1 MDIRQ
6 VVQEQ
11 ISQARANQAEAAF
24 NEDYVEAGVQS
35 IRIEALEDVLIQF
48 DAQHV
53 YDNNVVNIHG

>member
-6 VVQEQ
+6 VIERHLE
-11 ISQARANQAEAAF
+11 QARTNQADAAF

-35 IRIEALEDVLIQF
+35 IRIEALEDVLTEF